1 MYGGAAMDD
10 QASRP
15 GQRNGSNGR
24 RIPVA
29 DSSGARMGWVT
40 SEELRDDPLIVESG
54 LLYPT
59 EVEIPRSWI
68 SRMTAECIYLSK
80 TRREVERDGHMRAAY
95 R

>member
-1 MYGGAAMDD
+1 MRD
-10 QASRP
+10 QISRL
-15 GQRNGSNGR
+15 GRSIGSNAR

-59 EVEIPRSWI
+59 EVEIPRAWI

-80 TRREVERDGHMRAAY
+80 TRREVERDGHIRGAY